1 MASMDK
7 SGKDANGKSV
17 KLEASAP
24 RPHFD
29 GKGDIIPSK
38 PPKDLLLSQMGQYRR
53 PLPSLL

>member
-7 SGKDANGKSV
+7 SGKDATGKSV

-29 GKGDIIPSK
+29 GKGDVIPSK
-38 PPKDLLLSQMGQYRR
+38 PPKDLLLNQMGQY
-53 PLPSLL
+53 